1 MLTTAQ
7 IKHLKSLKLKKY
19 RQNYDEFIIEGDK
32 LITEALLGN
41 EDMTLLIATD
51 EWIVNNK
58 ATLPAHVAVE
68 IAKQKELDTISSL
81 STAPPVMAL
90 VKQRSYTIAD
100 IEVSDNWILAL
111 DGISDPGNLG
121 TIIRSADWFGI
132 NTIICSN
139 NCVELY
145 NPKVVQSTM
154 GSIFH
159 VKTIYTDLHAF
170 IAANKHICVAAT
182 LDGQQVYGFQFDNE
196 GILVIGS
203 ESHGISASILSLIQH
218 RITIP
223 SFGKAESLNAG
234 VATSI
239 LLSLLA
245 NK

>member
-32 LITEALLGN
+32 LVTEALLGN

-68 IAKQKELDTISSL
+68 IAKQKDLDTISSL

-90 VKQRSYTIAD
+90 VKQRTYTIAD
-100 IEVSDNWILAL
+100 IEVRDNWILAL
-111 DGISDPGNLG
+111 DGINDPGNLG
-121 TIIRSADWFGI
+121 TIIRSADWFEI
-132 NTIICSN
+132 STIVCSN

-170 IAANKHICVAAT
+170 IATNKHICVAAT
-182 LDGQQVYGFQFDNE
+182 LDGQQVYGFQFDKQ

-203 ESHGISASILSLIQH
+203 ESHGISASILSLIQQ

>member
-1 MLTTAQ
+1 MLSKSQ
-7 IKHLKSLKLKKY
+7 ISFVKSLHHKKFRKEQRLFIVEGIKSVSEYIHSKYLIRELFFTEDANLKLANLSQILKVNQIT
-19 RQNYDEFIIEGDK
+19 RQ
-32 LITEALLGN
+32 
-41 EDMTLLIATD
+41 
-51 EWIVNNK
+51 
-58 ATLPAHVAVE
+58 
-68 IAKQKELDTISSL
+68 ELSRISTL
-81 STAPPVMAL
+81 STPQNVLAL
-90 VKQRSYTIAD
+90 VQLPDDKD
-100 IEVSDNWILAL
+100 IESTNFANDFTLAL
-111 DGISDPGNLG
+111 DGIQDPGNLG

-132 NTIICSN
+132 NTIVCSN
-139 NCVELY
+139 NCVDLY

-182 LDGQQVYGFQFDNE
+182 LDGQQVYGFQFDKQ

-218 RITIP
+218 KITIP